1 MSNKNKKLYDDL
13 KKTKPSQQTSNN
25 SNKVRYNP
33 FKNNLNQINNLK
45 NQVNNFPISLD
56 QRNTVGTPFPSDNTD
71 TLFDLKST
79 NSVLGFIPPEPRN
92 SIPSI
97 QIKKINKKGN
107 ITNKN
112 YNNKTVVNI
121 KNNNIDDFSQKRKSP
136 MDDISNNS
144 SSNNRKIQLTS
155 TVSNSDKNK
164 SNISSNINL
173 KSSTIRIQF
182 MNRNID
188 IFGMLEKIQ
197 FFERLDSIGKERMNT
212 FEKEFR
218 KDIFFMKKDFFDNN
232 FIKESEIDKFSPL
245 TLIFHFIFNPETK
258 IMQLPPKKSF
268 FESIFQQRGDKNIKI
283 NYSPNDLKLVPKYF
297 NDFTYV
303 NNLFNNF
310 NEIELNNFIE
320 EIKKWKK
327 FFSFELQ
334 FVHPLN
340 NNLGKSIGQNQ
351 IEINDVVKIYFIS
364 PNDLIVDY
372 HTYAENFPLSDSFVP
387 ITQYNFHCDI
397 NYDRD
402 EGRFIFITSSI
413 VYNKLQIVNQNII
426 QNVIKKEAKGVIYH
440 ELLVNTWKPLL
451 NIIKEESKKNKII
464 TDKIFKEYLRKNLNR
479 YSKNKPE
486 IKIENISNQNNI
498 KKKNDSNQN
507 KKEYE
512 NINNINAND
521 IFEKTISSIE
531 ENNEKKDNDI
541 VDNNSSNE
549 KNKAS
554 NNSNQEENEQNL
566 FLFYGVLVTFFLFIF
581 KTILNIEYGNYSL
594 ETFFNVLIIIVIG
607 FMLIKNYIIDKNNNN
622 IY

>member
-1 MSNKNKKLYDDL
+1 MSNKNKKPHEDL
-13 KKTKPSQQTSNN
+13 KKIKPLQQTSNN
-25 SNKVRYNP
+25 PSKVGYNP
-33 FKNNLNQINNLK
+33 FKNNVNQINSQK
-45 NQVNNFPISLD
+45 NQVNNIPISLD
-56 QRNTVGTPFPSDNTD
+56 QRYTVAAPFPSDNTD
-71 TLFDLKST
+71 NLFDLKST
-79 NSVLGFIPPEPRN
+79 NSVLGFIPPEPKN
-92 SIPSI
+92 SIPNI
-97 QIKKINKKGN
+97 QIKKINKKSN

-112 YNNKTVVNI
+112 YNNNNRTTVNI
-121 KNNNIDDFSQKRKSP
+121 KNNNIDDFRPKRKSP
-136 MDDISNNS
+136 MDEISNNS
-144 SSNNRKIQLTS
+144 SSNNRKIQS
-155 TVSNSDKNK
+155 ISSVNNANK
-164 SNISSNINL
+164 SNSNSNINL

-197 FFERLDSIGKERMNT
+197 FFKRLDSIGKERMNT

-218 KDIFFMKKDFFDNN
+218 KDIFFMKKDFFDNT
-232 FIKESEIDKFSPL
+232 FIKESEIDKYSPL

-258 IMQLPPKKSF
+258 IMQLPPKKGF
-268 FESIFQQRGDKNIKI
+268 FESIFLQRGDKNIKI

-297 NDFTYV
+297 NDFSYV

-310 NEIELNNFIE
+310 NENELNNFIE
-320 EIKKWKK
+320 EIKNWKK

-340 NNLGKSIGQNQ
+340 NNIGKTIGQKQ
-351 IEINDVVKIYFIS
+351 IEINDVAKIYFIS

-372 HTYAENFPLSDSFVP
+372 HTYAENFPLSDSFVS
-387 ITQYNFHCDI
+387 ISQYNFHCDI
-397 NYDRD
+397 KYDRD
-402 EGRFIFITSSI
+402 EGRFIFKTSAT

-426 QNVIKKEAKGVIYH
+426 QNVIKKEANDVNYH

-464 TDKIFKEYLRKNLNR
+464 TDKIFKEYLRKNLNK

-486 IKIENISNQNNI
+486 INIKNENNI
-498 KKKNDSNQN
+498 KKKNDSNEN
-507 KKEYE
+507 KKDY
-512 NINNINAND
+512 NINNNNFSEND

-531 ENNEKKDNDI
+531 EKNEIKDNDI
-541 VDNNSSNE
+541 VNNKTSKE
-549 KNKAS
+549 KNKTN
-554 NNSNQEENEQNL
+554 NNSNVEEIEQNP

-607 FMLIKNYIIDKNNNN
+607 FMLIKNYIIDNNNN
-622 IY
+622 IN